1 MIELATFG
9 SAGGL
14 KIEGIEHRYFYFD
27 KPYVMFLKETDKD
40 LPYFAAQISDITL
53 FQN

>member
-1 MIELATFG
+1 VSKG
-9 SAGGL
+9 SAGPAHE
-14 KIEGIEHRYFYFD
+14 IEYRYFYYD

-53 FQN
+53 FQS